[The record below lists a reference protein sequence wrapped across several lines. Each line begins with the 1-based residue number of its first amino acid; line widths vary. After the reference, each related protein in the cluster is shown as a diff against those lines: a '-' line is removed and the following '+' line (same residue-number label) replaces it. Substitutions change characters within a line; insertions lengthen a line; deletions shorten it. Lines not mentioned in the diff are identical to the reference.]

1 MNPSVP
7 RLDSRRQSS
16 LRRLSVDSDTLVPD
30 RQDISSDGNDDTILA
45 APIYS
50 SNDGGDWSFVY
61 VVWQFVH

>member
-50 SNDGGDWSFVY
+50 SNDGGD
-61 VVWQFVH
+61 